1 MAFSHGDPRVFITSH
16 CLLPKSPS
24 FCDWTITMFAT
35 KKGLVCASEN
45 RASKKKS
52 SLIIIDHHW
61 SSLLNPIPT
70 SHLIW
75 VLNCSPHFQ
84 NSHGFQSRPL
94 HREPS
99 LPAAVRSH
107 HGTDVES
114 APGGWGTPWE
124 TQLGIF
130 FMVASMDFFHDFF
143 HGKMVV

>member
-1 MAFSHGDPRVFITSH
+1 MWLIHKWPFLMVTPVSSSHLIVC
-16 CLLPKSPS
+16 CLNPHH
-24 FCDWTITMFAT
+24 FAT
-35 KKGLVCASEN
+35 GQSPCLQQKKGWFVHLKIGHP
-45 RASKKKS
+45 KKK
-52 SLIIIDHHW
+52 IHW
-61 SSLLNPIPT
+61 SSFLNPIPT